1 MVQFDERG
9 KWYRGNLHTHTTVSD
24 GRYTP
29 EEAIALYQRMGYDFL
44 ALTDHWKLSQGGRW
58 QDMLLLPGIEL
69 DTMVEHEGYHI
80 VGVGLRHM
88 PQVNRGASPQ
98 ALIDAVCAAGGR
110 AILAHPS
117 WSLLCP
123 EHMAQLK
130 GLSGAEVM
138 NAVSQS
144 PFNGDRADSAV
155 LLDITAA
162 LGARLPFMA
171 ADDSH
176 FYQGEQGSCFIWINA
191 GELTQE
197 ALLEAMD
204 AGRFFASQGP
214 RFYQLELTG
223 NRMRVWCSP
232 CERAVFYSD
241 ALYRKNRVMSRPHS
255 GYFEYMVEGTEQF
268 VRCELVD
275 ISGKK
280 AWSHPYPVEDGRFV
294 RAGSL

>member
-29 EEAIALYQRMGYDFL
+29 EEAIALYQWMGYDFL

-280 AWSHPYPVEDGRFV
+280 AWSHPYPVADGRFV

>member
-123 EHMAQLK
+123 EHIAQLK

>member
-24 GRYTP
+24 GRYTT

>member
-123 EHMAQLK
+123 EHIAQLK

-197 ALLEAMD
+197 ALLKAMD

>member
-1 MVQFDERG
+1 
-9 KWYRGNLHTHTTVSD
+9 
-24 GRYTP
+24 
-29 EEAIALYQRMGYDFL
+29 
-44 ALTDHWKLSQGGRW
+44 
-58 QDMLLLPGIEL
+58 
-69 DTMVEHEGYHI
+69 MVEHEGYHI

-144 PFNGDRADSAV
+144 PFNGDRGRTPLCCWISPLRWAP
-155 LLDITAA
+155 
-162 LGARLPFMA
+162 GCPFMA

-204 AGRFFASQGP
+204 AGRFFCQPGP
-214 RFYQLELTG
+214 EVLSTG
-223 NRMRVWCSP
+223 
-232 CERAVFYSD
+232 A
-241 ALYRKNRVMSRPHS
+241 
-255 GYFEYMVEGTEQF
+255 
-268 VRCELVD
+268 
-275 ISGKK
+275 
-280 AWSHPYPVEDGRFV
+280 DG
-294 RAGSL
+294 